1 MKHML
6 KSVMAF
12 TLVLVMAMG
21 LAGCGNKVGDVDL
34 SDGKNAIYIDE
45 DGRVSYGVTEKFST
59 DQYDKDELEKYI
71 NDEVADYNKSSE
83 ASVSDAITVDKY
95 NVKDDNAYL
104 ILDIASVYDFNEYIQ
119 NYNNESEKTF
129 YAGQI
134 ADRGKCKIK
143 GDFVSKNKKENLKG
157 KDIRKMTDSQ
167 IVVLNGEYRVQLDAD
182 VKYIS
187 TNCSIDEDG
196 IITTAKDQV
205 SYIVY

>member
-1 MKHML
+1 M
-6 KSVMAF
+6 
-12 TLVLVMAMG
+12 
-21 LAGCGNKVGDVDL
+21 
-34 SDGKNAIYIDE
+34 
-45 DGRVSYGVTEKFST
+45 
-59 DQYDKDELEKYI
+59 
-71 NDEVADYNKSSE
+71 
-83 ASVSDAITVDKY
+83 
-95 NVKDDNAYL
+95 KDDTAYL

-143 GDFVSKNKKENLKG
+143 GDFVSRDKKENLKG

-187 TNCSIDEDG
+187 TNCSIDEEG